1 MQLMG
6 AVVFLLVANV
16 EITFPI
22 SWQPGMRSGGPQFTN
37 LRFIVIGPS
46 DFNKTTQTLDD
57 YFFPVQYYIILLL
70 LRKSD
75 FYTALRVSD

>member
-22 SWQPGMRSGGPQFTN
+22 SWQAGIRLVGHN
-37 LRFIVIGPS
+37 LRFIIIGPS

-57 YFFPVQYYIILLL
+57 YFFPVQYDIILLL

-75 FYTALRVSD
+75 FCTALRVFA